1 MLLETKLC
9 IFGLCTIFSM
19 VMPEVIA
26 MKEREGISFPSALLR
41 QFIDFRKSGE
51 DEDERKFIIINIW
64 PIVNILF
71 LYIIINFIVQRY
83 LSTKERTLNLD

>member
-41 QFIDFRKSGE
+41 QFIDFRKTGE
-51 DEDERKFIIINIW
+51 GDEMKKFIIINIW
-64 PIVNILF
+64 PIINILF
-71 LYIIINFIVQRY
+71 WLGIMYII
-83 LSTKERTLNLD
+83 S

>member
-19 VMPEVIA
+19 IMPEIIA

-51 DEDERKFIIINIW
+51 GEDERKFIIINIW
-64 PIVNILF
+64 PIVNVLF
-71 LYIIINFIVQRY
+71 WLVVMCII
-83 LSTKERTLNLD
+83 S

>member
-51 DEDERKFIIINIW
+51 DEGLTMFKVEDITHFKINDIDNRKR
-64 PIVNILF
+64 LL
-71 LYIIINFIVQRY
+71 LYNWR
-83 LSTKERTLNLD
+83 KK